1 MAAFEYRAL
10 DGRGKEKK
18 GILEADTAKQIR
30 QTLRDQK
37 LTPLEVVPAAQSDKQ
52 VKGEKAPL
60 LGGFFKPTIST
71 SDLALITRQLA
82 TLIQSALPV
91 EGAVMAVAEQCEKP
105 RLKRMLMSVR
115 SKVVEGYT
123 LADGL
128 SEFPHVFDDLYR
140 AMVAAGEKS
149 GHLDQVLNRLA
160 DYTEQR
166 QHMRSQ
172 ITQAMVYPIIL
183 VVFAIGIVSVLLGTV
198 VPKILKTFEKT
209 KQVLPW
215 TTEWVMAGCHFVQ
228 NYWFISLIAITAI
241 AIGIKH
247 ALKQPKIR
255 FWWDDR
261 VLHMPGIGKV
271 ARGINTARFAR
282 TLSILSS
289 SSVPLL
295 EGMRI
300 SGGVL
305 INEKIKK
312 AVADASDRV
321 SEGASL
327 RAALQ
332 QTKLFP
338 PMMLHMI
345 ASGEKSGELEQMLER
360 AANNQD
366 REFESM
372 VNVSLKLLEPAM
384 IASMAVIVLFIV
396 MAILQPIMA
405 MNKAVGL

>member
-1 MAAFEYRAL
+1 
-10 DGRGKEKK
+10 
-18 GILEADTAKQIR
+18 
-30 QTLRDQK
+30 
-37 LTPLEVVPAAQSDKQ
+37 
-52 VKGEKAPL
+52 
-60 LGGFFKPTIST
+60 
-71 SDLALITRQLA
+71 
-82 TLIQSALPV
+82 
-91 EGAVMAVAEQCEKP
+91 
-105 RLKRMLMSVR
+105 
-115 SKVVEGYT
+115 
-123 LADGL
+123 
-128 SEFPHVFDDLYR
+128 
-140 AMVAAGEKS
+140 
-149 GHLDQVLNRLA
+149 
-160 DYTEQR
+160 
-166 QHMRSQ
+166 MRSQ

-183 VVFAIGIVSVLLGTV
+183 VVFAIAIVSVLLGTV

-215 TTEWVMAGCHFVQ
+215 TTEWVMAGSHFVQ
-228 NYWFISLIAITAI
+228 NYWFISLIVITGL

-255 FWWDDR
+255 FWWDDKI
-261 VLHMPGIGKV
+261 LHMPGIGKV
-271 ARGINTARFAR
+271 VRGINTARFAR

-300 SGGVL
+300 AGGVL

-312 AVADASDRV
+312 AVADAADRV

-384 IASMAVIVLFIV
+384 IALMAVIVLFIV

>member
-18 GILEADTAKQIR
+18 GILEADTAKQVR
-30 QTLRDQK
+30 QLLRDQK
-37 LTPLEVVPAAQSDKQ
+37 LTPLEVVPAAQDDKQ
-52 VKGEKAPL
+52 VKGQKVSL
-60 LGGFFKPTIST
+60 LGSLFKPTIST
-71 SDLALITRQLA
+71 ADLALITRQLA

-123 LADGL
+123 LADGM

-215 TTEWVMAGCHFVQ
+215 TTEWVMAGSHFVQ
-228 NYWFISLIAITAI
+228 NYWFISLLVITATVV
-241 AIGIKH
+241 GIKY
-247 ALKQPKIR
+247 ALKKPKVR
-255 FWWDDR
+255 FWWDAK

-305 INEKIKK
+305 VNEKIKQ
-312 AVADASDRV
+312 AVADAAERV

-327 RAALQ
+327 RASLQ

>member
-10 DGRGKEKK
+10 DAKGKEKS
-18 GILEADTAKQIR
+18 GILEADTAKQVR
-30 QTLRDQK
+30 QMLREK
-37 LTPLEVVPAAQSDKQ
+37 AMMPLEVSPAAERDKQ
-52 VKGEKAPL
+52 QSG
-60 LGGFFKPTIST
+60 GGFKLFQGYKPSVA
-71 SDLALITRQLA
+71 DLALITRQLA

-91 EGAVMAVAEQCEKP
+91 EAAVMAVAEQCEKP

-123 LADGL
+123 LADGM
-128 SEFPHVFDDLYR
+128 SEFPHVFDNLYR
-140 AMVAAGEKS
+140 SMVAAGEKS

-172 ITQAMVYPIIL
+172 ITQAMVYPTIL
-183 VVFAIGIVSVLLGTV
+183 VVFAIAIVSVLLGTV
-198 VPKILKTFEKT
+198 VPKILKTFEKSN
-209 KQVLPW
+209 QVLPW
-215 TTEWVMAGCHFVQ
+215 TTEWVMAASNFVQ
-228 NYWFISLIAITAI
+228 SYWLVSLVVIT
-241 AIGIKH
+241 GSMVLMKRS
-247 ALKQPKIR
+247 LQQPKVR
-255 FWWDDR
+255 FWFDSKLL
-261 VLHMPGIGKV
+261 VLPGIGKV
-271 ARGINTARFAR
+271 SRGINTARFAR

-295 EGMRI
+295 EGMKI
-300 SGGVL
+300 AGQVL
-305 INEKIKK
+305 ENEKIKA
-312 AVADASDRV
+312 AVAEAATRV

-327 RAALQ
+327 RAALH

-372 VNVSLKLLEPAM
+372 VSVSLKLLEPAM

>member
-10 DGRGKEKK
+10 DSKGKEKK
-18 GILEADTAKQIR
+18 GILEADTAKQVR
-30 QTLRDQK
+30 QMLREK
-37 LTPLEVVPAAQSDKQ
+37 ALMPLEVAPAAEKDKQ
-52 VKGEKAPL
+52 QSSDGFQLFKGY
-60 LGGFFKPTIST
+60 KPSVA
-71 SDLALITRQLA
+71 DLALVTRQLA
-82 TLIQSALPV
+82 TLIQSSLPV
-91 EGAVMAVAEQCEKP
+91 EAAVMAVAEQCEKP

-123 LADGL
+123 LADGM
-128 SEFPHVFDDLYR
+128 SEFPHVFDNLYR

-172 ITQAMVYPIIL
+172 ITQAMVYPTIL
-183 VVFAIGIVSVLLGTV
+183 VIFAIAIVSVLLGTV
-198 VPKILKTFEKT
+198 VPQILKTFEKS

-215 TTEWVMAGCHFVQ
+215 TTEWVMAASNFVQ
-228 NYWFISLIAITAI
+228 SYWMISLVVIVGGTF
-241 AIGIKH
+241 GIKQ
-247 ALKQPKIR
+247 ALKRPKVR
-255 FWWDDR
+255 FWYDSQIMI
-261 VLHMPGIGKV
+261 LPGIGKIS
-271 ARGINTARFAR
+271 RSINTARFAR

-295 EGMRI
+295 EGMKI
-300 SGGVL
+300 AGKVL
-305 INEKIKK
+305 ENQKIKF
-312 AVADASDRV
+312 AVAEAATRV

-372 VNVSLKLLEPAM
+372 VSVSLALLEPAM
-384 IASMAVIVLFIV
+384 IASMAIIVLFIV

-405 MNKAVGL
+405 MNQAIGL